1 MNAAAIM
8 GMGGGASPLNREPAR
23 VGRVGRIRRSD
34 VVAADNPHVRTWS
47 PVTSTA
53 SMARSTMDS
62 PGADISPGTAFR
74 IQRLI
79 SFANRAPL

>member
-8 GMGGGASPLNREPAR
+8 GMGGRASPLNRDPAR
-23 VGRVGRIRRSD
+23 VGRVAHIRRSD

-62 PGADISPGTAFR
+62 PGADIS
-74 IQRLI
+74 
-79 SFANRAPL
+79 RAPHFGSND